1 MTYARVEIGEDSAG
15 NIFTAARLGEEGLV
29 DAVGASIAGVVGVN
43 SPIRPE
49 AVLQKVPAF
58 AVRVS
63 PGSFCDLRSCITSD

>member
-1 MTYARVEIGEDSAG
+1 MTYARVEIDKDSAG

-43 SPIRPE
+43 SPISPE

-58 AVRVS
+58 ATARVN
-63 PGSFCDLRSCITSD
+63 PVHVRSCITRD